1 MGNGGQLT
9 QLKARGV
16 VYVLVSSKASS
27 SMIRRIWTS
36 HTQGA
41 LENQMSRVLI
51 DACLLS
57 ERTGRPVSIH
67 T

>member
-41 LENQMSRVLI
+41 LENQMSQVLI